1 MKQMTRAQS
10 VPVLFIYLILHY
22 TLQSWTSVVLHVILL
37 KETILLQ
44 AMLPNANRE
53 SHLPRVPSLAHMIL
67 FSMG

>member
-10 VPVLFIYLILHY
+10 VPVLFVYLILHY
-22 TLQSWTSVVLHVILL
+22 TRKSETSVVLHVILL

-53 SHLPRVPSLAHMIL
+53 SHLPRVPSLAQMIS